1 MTEPVEGPVG
11 NLPITLRESMETYF
25 RENPCLGQGDLRAN
39 ITLEN
44 LQRTETADHWQ
55 VCGKRLSRADVME
68 MALHLVAE
76 GYSIPA
82 LLKIPGMPRSRTFM
96 GWVNDYKVF
105 ADLMAR
111 SEQIRAAILAE
122 QAVEILDATTDSKK
136 AFINKNRA
144 DIRMRFAEVLHSKK
158 YGKKQILDVQH
169 HDDLSAPETWSRL
182 TSFLTVHAK
191 LIQENTG
198 IQVIVPNFEE
208 AVVVEPEAEVTEQE
222 TLGMQGDLTEPD
234 FTEGIDFG
242 EIEDAEG

>member
-1 MTEPVEGPVG
+1 MAEPVEGPVG
-11 NLPITLRESMETYF
+11 NLPITLRESMETSF

-44 LQRTETADHWQ
+44 LQRTETADHWTIL
-55 VCGKRLSRADVME
+55 GKRLSRADVME
-68 MALHLVAE
+68 LSLDMVSQ

-82 LLKIPGMPRSRTFM
+82 LLKIPGMPKSRTFM
-96 GWVNDYKVF
+96 GWMSDYRPF
-105 ADLMAR
+105 ADLMEVA
-111 SEQIRAAILAE
+111 EKIRAIILAE
-122 QAVEILDATTDSKK
+122 QAIEILDATDNPKR
-136 AFINKNRA
+136 AFIDKNRA
-144 DIRMRFAEVLHSKK
+144 DIRMRAAESLHSKR
-158 YGKKQILDVQH
+158 YGRRTQIDVQH

-222 TLGMQGDLTEPD
+222 TLGMQGDLSEPD

-242 EIEDAEG
+242 EIEE